1 MKKNITMLEVLGHED
16 SYYEEEYQK
25 TWRNDFELLQK
36 ITKVCTKEEIQ
47 RLYDM
52 INGETWE
59 MMDMIKYI
67 NNN

>member
-1 MKKNITMLEVLGHED
+1 MKKEATIKEVFNRED
-16 SYYEEEYQK
+16 NYYTEEYQK
-25 TWRNDFELLQK
+25 TWRNDFELLQRV
-36 ITKVCTKEEIQ
+36 TKGCTKEEIQ

-67 NNN
+67 KNN